1 MKFKA
6 ILIIILLF
14 ITPNFIFSQ
23 SIEDDFTISGV
34 SQKLIEFFPSSEQ
47 IDKMKKETKEL
58 DDFYIVADDILYYR
72 YLANQYLSKNNISFD
87 TINSSNKCFYLKEEN
102 KRLCIP
108 EDFEFGGFFIYERGK
123 YAEFVDYLDIRFN
136 WKYIDGHW
144 EKDTD

>member
-1 MKFKA
+1 MRLRSK
-6 ILIIILLF
+6 IIIILLI
-14 ITPNFIFSQ
+14 ITPQFIFAQ
-23 SIEDDFTISGV
+23 LNEDDFIISGV

-58 DDFYIVADDILYYR
+58 DDFYIVADDVLYYR

-108 EDFEFGGFFIYERGK
+108 EDFEFGGFFIYERSK